1 MSVNRHLSRTVAMQ
15 SLYEWDFHPNG
26 NLQDIIARNIEVY
39 PNDVDKGY
47 IITVVEGV
55 KKNLAEIDNKIIS
68 VAPEFPIDQIATID
82 KAILRLAIFE
92 LNYDDD
98 VPPKVAIDEAVELGK
113 TFGNDSSFKFINGV
127 LGTLYKDS
135 PRYNPDDA
143 IKVTDI
149 EEIKDD
155 EPKQEA

>member
-55 KKNLAEIDNKIIS
+55 KKNLTEIDNKIIS

-149 EEIKDD
+149 EEIKDN

>member
-1 MSVNRHLSRTVAMQ
+1 MQ

-26 NLQDIIARNIEVY
+26 NLQDIIARNVNIY

-47 IITVVEGV
+47 VINVVEGV
-55 KKNLAEIDNKIIS
+55 RKNLAEIDAKIIS
-68 VAPEFPIDQIATID
+68 VAPDFPIDQIATID

-92 LNYDDD
+92 LLYDND

-113 TFGNDSSFKFINGV
+113 TFGSDSSFKFINGV

-135 PRYNPDDA
+135 PTYDPNDA
-143 IKVTDI
+143 IQI
-149 EEIKDD
+149 QEIKEIDHN
-155 EPKQEA
+155 E